1 MILKKQTVWLLTMLS
16 LIVVLSVYYI
26 SAPSSNTP
34 TSQSSMTSQST
45 AKKNL
50 NDGLASSHVV
60 NDDALADYRLQKQ
73 QADKEQAQQYEKV
86 IDSDKST
93 AVQVSEAQGKLQSI
107 ETMNQKESLLEGE
120 IKSKGFADVVVN
132 VSGSDVSVYVKAGSL
147 SNQQANEIMRMVN
160 SELGDVHVSIE
171 RESVK

>member
-1 MILKKQTVWLLTMLS
+1 MVLKKQTVWLLTMLS

-26 SAPSSNTP
+26 STPPSNTP
-34 TSQSSMTSQST
+34 TSQSATPKQSE
-45 AKKNL
+45 ANKDSK
-50 NDGLASSHVV
+50 DGMASSHIV

-93 AVQVSEAQGKLQSI
+93 AVQVSEAQDKLQSI

-120 IKSKGFADVVVN
+120 IKSKGFDDAVVSA
-132 VSGSDVSVYVKAGSL
+132 SGSDVNVYVKAGSI
-147 SNQQANEIMRMVN
+147 SNKQANEIMRMVN
-160 SELGDVHVSIE
+160 SELGDVHVSVE
-171 RESVK
+171 REPVK